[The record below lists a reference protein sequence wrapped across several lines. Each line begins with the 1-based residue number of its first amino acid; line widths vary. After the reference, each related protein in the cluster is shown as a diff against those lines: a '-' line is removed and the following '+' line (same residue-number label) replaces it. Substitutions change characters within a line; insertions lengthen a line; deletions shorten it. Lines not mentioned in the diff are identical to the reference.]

1 MCPWSPSPQPAL
13 HPPSPSRK
21 WMLRD
26 SVSCWKAATLS
37 VWPGVANH
45 TGPKALWVENHLG
58 ERGERMEPGFS
69 KEWLQVWVLKPG
81 QAQVLA
87 SGFYLGTSHPRALF
101 SFLKY
106 MSELSITS

>member
-1 MCPWSPSPQPAL
+1 MPLEPLPSACAPPA
-13 HPPSPSRK
+13 PPLQ
-21 WMLRD
+21 MD
-26 SVSCWKAATLS
+26 AEGQCECWKAATLS